1 MNHAVVLVA
10 ICSAIVGTSYGMHS
24 PIVPVFAREQLAADY
39 SQVGIIGTVNFLP
52 YMFAPF
58 FVGILLDRLNKSYVL
73 LSGILL
79 NVFSIFI
86 LSTVHSTLEIML
98 YRAIAGV
105 AHALFWPSSE
115 VLISINSSAPDRRVK
130 NISVFIA
137 AWILGFMVGPLIG
150 KLILNAFDYYALF
163 QLAAATMA
171 VAIVPSVLL
180 RSYGWPAVQKDLEVV
195 RASSV
200 EVVKEIVNHPRLAGV
215 ILYYAITFGVVL
227 AVYPA
232 YMSDASL
239 TTEDI
244 EIMFFFFG
252 ISRFATLLLLL
263 LLVTR
268 ISKYGELALALAVS
282 TTAVGMIIS
291 FSSTSVLSFAV
302 SIALFGIST
311 SIFYPVSFSLVTMD
325 TPSGHVGSK
334 LGVYNTLFGTGW
346 TSGPI
351 LAGFA
356 SDAFGSG
363 SPYLAFFIIGT
374 TFAAAIIIFR
384 KGRNHF

>member
-1 MNHAVVLVA
+1 MNSAIVLVA
-10 ICSAIVGTSYGMHS
+10 ICSAIVGVSYGMHS
-24 PIVPVFAREQLAADY
+24 PVVPVFAREQLAADY
-39 SQVGIIGTVNFLP
+39 SQVGLIGTANFLP
-52 YMFAPF
+52 FMFAPF
-58 FVGILLDRLNKSYVL
+58 FIGILLDRLNKSYVL

-86 LSTVHSTLEIML
+86 LSTVQSTLEVTL
-98 YRAIAGV
+98 YRALAGV
-105 AHALFWPSSE
+105 AHALFWPSCE
-115 VLISINSSAPDRRVK
+115 VLISVNSAPERRVR

-150 KLILNAFDYYALF
+150 KLILNAFDYYTLF
-163 QLAAATMA
+163 QLAAVTMA
-171 VAIVPSVLL
+171 VGIVPSVLL
-180 RSYGWPAVQKDLEVV
+180 RSYGWPAVQKDLEV
-195 RASSV
+195 RTSSV
-200 EVVKEIVNHPRLAGV
+200 EVAKEIATHPKLGGV

-244 EIMFFFFG
+244 ELMFFFFG
-252 ISRFATLLLLL
+252 VSRFATLLLL
-263 LLVTR
+263 VTR
-268 ISKYGELALALAVS
+268 ISRYGELALALAVS

-302 SIALFGIST
+302 SIALFGLST
-311 SIFYPVSFSLVTMD
+311 SIFYPVTFRLVTMD

-334 LGVYNTLFGTGW
+334 LGVYNTLFGAGW
-346 TSGPI
+346 TAGPI
-351 LAGFA
+351 VAGIA
-356 SDAFGSG
+356 SDAFGPG
-363 SPYLAFFIIGT
+363 SPYLAFFVIGG
-374 TFAAAIIIFR
+374 TFAAAITIFR

>member
-1 MNHAVVLVA
+1 MNPAVVLVA
-10 ICSAIVGTSYGMHS
+10 ICSAIVGVSYGMHS
-24 PIVPVFAREQLAADY
+24 PVVPVFAREQLAADY
-39 SQVGIIGTVNFLP
+39 SQVGLIGTANFLP
-52 YMFAPF
+52 FMFAPLF
-58 FVGILLDRLNKSYVL
+58 IGILLDRLNKSYVL

-86 LSTVHSTLEIML
+86 LSTVQSTLEVTF
-98 YRAIAGV
+98 YRALTGV
-105 AHALFWPSSE
+105 AHALFWPSCE
-115 VLISINSSAPDRRVK
+115 VLIAVNSAPERRVR

-150 KLILNAFDYYALF
+150 KLILNAFDYYTLF

-171 VAIVPSVLL
+171 VGIVPSVLL
-180 RSYGWPAVQKDLEVV
+180 RSYGWPAVQKDLEV

-200 EVVKEIVNHPRLAGV
+200 EVAKEIATHPKLAGV

-252 ISRFATLLLLL
+252 VSRFATLM

-268 ISKYGELALALAVS
+268 ISRYGELALALAVS

-302 SIALFGIST
+302 SIALFGLST
-311 SIFYPVSFSLVTMD
+311 SIFYPVTFSLVTMD

-334 LGVYNTLFGTGW
+334 LGVYNTLFGAGW
-346 TSGPI
+346 TAGPI
-351 LAGFA
+351 VAGFA

-363 SPYLAFFIIGT
+363 SPYLAFFVIGS
-374 TFAAAIIIFR
+374 TFVAAITIFR

>member
-1 MNHAVVLVA
+1 MYRAIILIA
-10 ICSAIVGTSYGMHS
+10 ICAGIAGISYGMHS

-39 SQVGIIGTVNFLP
+39 SQVGLIGTANYLP

-58 FVGILLDRLNKSYVL
+58 FIGILLDRLNKSYVL

-86 LSTVHSTLEIML
+86 LSSVQSTVEVIP
-98 YRAIAGV
+98 YRALAGV

-115 VLISINSSAPDRRVK
+115 VLISINSAPDRRVR

-137 AWILGFMVGPLIG
+137 AWILGFMVGPIIG

-171 VAIVPSVLL
+171 VGIVPAVLL
-180 RSYGWPAVQKDLEVV
+180 RSYGWPAVQKDLEV

-200 EVVKEIVNHPRLAGV
+200 EVAKEIATHPRLGGV

-239 TTEDI
+239 TTQDI
-244 EIMFFFFG
+244 EVMFFFFG
-252 ISRFATLLLLL
+252 VSRFATLLLL
-263 LLVTR
+263 VTR
-268 ISKYGELALALAVS
+268 ISRYGELALALAVS
-282 TTAVGMIIS
+282 TTAAGMIIS
-291 FSSTSVLSFAV
+291 FSSTSILSFAV
-302 SIALFGIST
+302 SIALFGLST
-311 SIFYPVSFSLVTMD
+311 SIFYPVSYNLVTMN
-325 TPSGHVGSK
+325 TPSGNVGSK
-334 LGVYNTLFGTGW
+334 LGVYNTLFGAGW
-346 TSGPI
+346 TAGPI
-351 LAGFA
+351 VAGFA
-356 SDAFGSG
+356 SDAFGSA

-374 TFAAAIIIFR
+374 TFAGATIIFR
-384 KGRNHF
+384 KGSNHF

>member
-1 MNHAVVLVA
+1 MNHAVVLIA
-10 ICSAIVGTSYGMHS
+10 ICSGIVGISYGMHS
-24 PIVPVFAREQLAADY
+24 PIVPVFAREQLTADY
-39 SQVGIIGTVNFLP
+39 SQVGLIGTVNFLP

-58 FVGILLDRLNKSYVL
+58 FVGVLLDRLNKSYIL

-86 LSTVHSTLEIML
+86 LSTVQSTLELTL
-98 YRAIAGV
+98 YRALAGV

-115 VLISINSSAPDRRVK
+115 VLISINSSTPDTRVK
-130 NISVFIA
+130 NISIFIA
-137 AWILGFMVGPLIG
+137 AWILGFTVGPIIG
-150 KLILNAFDYYALF
+150 KMILNAFDFYALF
-163 QLAAATMA
+163 QLSAATMA

-180 RSYGWPAVQKDLEVV
+180 RSYGWPVVQREDVEMV

-200 EVVKEIVNHPRLAGV
+200 EVAKEIANHPRLAGV

-239 TTEDI
+239 ATEDI
-244 EIMFFFFG
+244 ELLFFFFG
-252 ISRFATLLLLL
+252 ISRFATLLLV
-263 LLVTR
+263 VTR
-268 ISKYGELALALAVS
+268 ISRYGDLALALAVS

-291 FSSTSVLSFAV
+291 FSSTSFLSFAV
-302 SIALFGIST
+302 SIALFGLST

-334 LGVYNTLFGTGW
+334 LGIYNTLFGAGW
-346 TSGPI
+346 TAGP
-351 LAGFA
+351 LVAGFA
-356 SDAFGSG
+356 SDAFGLS
-363 SPYLAFFIIGT
+363 SPYLAFFVIGS
-374 TFAAAIIIFR
+374 TFAAAITIFR
-384 KGRNHF
+384 KHRNHF

>member
-10 ICSAIVGTSYGMHS
+10 ICSAIVGISYGMHS
-24 PIVPVFAREQLAADY
+24 PIVPVFAREQFAADY
-39 SQVGIIGTVNFLP
+39 SQVGLIGTVNFLP

-86 LSTVHSTLEIML
+86 LSSVQSTLEVML
-98 YRAIAGV
+98 YRALAGV

-137 AWILGFMVGPLIG
+137 AWILGFMVGPIIG

-171 VAIVPSVLL
+171 VGIVPSVLL

-200 EVVKEIVNHPRLAGV
+200 EVAKEIANHPRLAGV

-252 ISRFATLLLLL
+252 ISRFATLML

-268 ISKYGELALALAVS
+268 ISRYGDLALALAVS
-282 TTAVGMIIS
+282 ATAVGMIIS

-302 SIALFGIST
+302 SIALFGLST

-334 LGVYNTLFGTGW
+334 LGVYNTLFGAGW
-346 TSGPI
+346 MAGPI

-363 SPYLAFFIIGT
+363 SPYLAFFIIGST
-374 TFAAAIIIFR
+374 LAAAITIFR

>member
-1 MNHAVVLVA
+1 MNRAIVLVA
-10 ICSAIVGTSYGMHS
+10 ICAGIAGISYGMHS
-24 PIVPVFAREQLAADY
+24 PIVPVFARDQLAADY
-39 SQVGIIGTVNFLP
+39 SQVGLIGTANYLP

-58 FVGILLDRLNKSYVL
+58 FIGILLDRLNKSYVL

-86 LSTVHSTLEIML
+86 LSSVQSTVEVIP
-98 YRAIAGV
+98 YRALAGV

-115 VLISINSSAPDRRVK
+115 VLIAINSAPDRRVR

-137 AWILGFMVGPLIG
+137 AWILGFMVGPIIG

-171 VAIVPSVLL
+171 VGIVPAVLL
-180 RSYGWPAVQKDLEVV
+180 RSYGWPAVQKDLEV
-195 RASSV
+195 RASFV
-200 EVVKEIVNHPRLAGV
+200 EVAKEITTHPRLSGV

-252 ISRFATLLLLL
+252 VSRFATLLLL
-263 LLVTR
+263 VTR
-268 ISKYGELALALAVS
+268 ISRYGELALALAVS

-302 SIALFGIST
+302 SIALFGLST
-311 SIFYPVSFSLVTMD
+311 SIFYPVTFSLVTMD

-334 LGVYNTLFGTGW
+334 LGVYNTLFGAGW
-346 TSGPI
+346 TAGPI
-351 LAGFA
+351 VAGFA
-356 SDAFGSG
+356 SDAFGPG
-363 SPYLAFFIIGT
+363 SPYLAFFVIGS
-374 TFAAAIIIFR
+374 TFAAAITIFR

>member
-10 ICSAIVGTSYGMHS
+10 ICSAIVGISYGMHS

-39 SQVGIIGTVNFLP
+39 SQVGLIGAVNYLP

-86 LSTVHSTLEIML
+86 LSSVQSTLEVML
-98 YRAIAGV
+98 YRSLAGV

-115 VLISINSSAPDRRVK
+115 VLISINSAPERRVK

-137 AWILGFMVGPLIG
+137 AWILGFMVGPIIG

-163 QLAAATMA
+163 QLSAATMA
-171 VAIVPSVLL
+171 IGIVPSVLL

-195 RASSV
+195 RVSSI
-200 EVVKEIVNHPRLAGV
+200 EVAKEIANHPRLAGV

-244 EIMFFFFG
+244 ELMFFFFG

-263 LLVTR
+263 VTR
-268 ISKYGELALALAVS
+268 ISRYGELALALAVS

-291 FSSTSVLSFAV
+291 FSSTSLLSFAV
-302 SIALFGIST
+302 SIALFGLST

-334 LGVYNTLFGTGW
+334 LGVYNTLFGVGW
-346 TSGPI
+346 TIGPI
-351 LAGFA
+351 VAGFA

-363 SPYLAFFIIGT
+363 SPYLTFFIVGRS

-384 KGRNHF
+384 KGRKHF

>member
-1 MNHAVVLVA
+1 
-10 ICSAIVGTSYGMHS
+10 
-24 PIVPVFAREQLAADY
+24 
-39 SQVGIIGTVNFLP
+39 
-52 YMFAPF
+52 
-58 FVGILLDRLNKSYVL
+58 
-73 LSGILL
+73 
-79 NVFSIFI
+79 
-86 LSTVHSTLEIML
+86 
-98 YRAIAGV
+98 
-105 AHALFWPSSE
+105 
-115 VLISINSSAPDRRVK
+115 
-130 NISVFIA
+130 
-137 AWILGFMVGPLIG
+137 
-150 KLILNAFDYYALF
+150 
-163 QLAAATMA
+163 MA

-200 EVVKEIVNHPRLAGV
+200 EVAKEIANHPRLAGV

-252 ISRFATLLLLL
+252 ISRFATLLLL
-263 LLVTR
+263 VTR
-268 ISKYGELALALAVS
+268 ISRYGDLALALAVS
-282 TTAVGMIIS
+282 ATAVGMIIS

-302 SIALFGIST
+302 SIALFGLST

-334 LGVYNTLFGTGW
+334 LGVYNTLFGAGW
-346 TSGPI
+346 MAGPI
-351 LAGFA
+351 VAGFA

-363 SPYLAFFIIGT
+363 SPYLAFFIIGS
-374 TFAAAIIIFR
+374 TFAAAITIFR

>member
-10 ICSAIVGTSYGMHS
+10 ICSAIVGISYGMHS

-39 SQVGIIGTVNFLP
+39 SQVGLIGTVNFLP

-58 FVGILLDRLNKSYVL
+58 FVGVLLDRLNKSYVL

-86 LSTVHSTLEIML
+86 LSSVQSTPEVML
-98 YRAIAGV
+98 YRALAGV

-171 VAIVPSVLL
+171 VGIVPSVLL

-200 EVVKEIVNHPRLAGV
+200 EVAKEIANHPRLAGV

-239 TTEDI
+239 TTQDI
-244 EIMFFFFG
+244 ELMFFFFG
-252 ISRFATLLLLL
+252 ISRFATLV

-268 ISKYGELALALAVS
+268 ISRYGDLALALAVS

-291 FSSTSVLSFAV
+291 FSSISFLSFAV
-302 SIALFGIST
+302 SIALFGLST
-311 SIFYPVSFSLVTMD
+311 SIFYTVSFSLVTMG

-334 LGVYNTLFGTGW
+334 LGVYNTLFGAGW
-346 TSGPI
+346 TAGPI
-351 LAGFA
+351 VAGFA
-356 SDAFGSG
+356 SDAFGSS
-363 SPYLAFFIIGT
+363 SPYLAFFVIGS
-374 TFAAAIIIFR
+374 TFAAAITIFR

>member
-1 MNHAVVLVA
+1 MNHAIILVA
-10 ICSAIVGTSYGMHS
+10 ICSGIVSISYGMHS

-39 SQVGIIGTVNFLP
+39 SQVGLIGTANYLP

-58 FVGILLDRLNKSYVL
+58 FIGILLDRLNKSYVL

-86 LSTVHSTLEIML
+86 LSSVQSTVEVIP
-98 YRAIAGV
+98 YRALAGF

-115 VLISINSSAPDRRVK
+115 VLISINSAPDRRVR

-171 VAIVPSVLL
+171 VGIVPAVLL
-180 RSYGWPAVQKDLEVV
+180 RSYGWPAVQKDLEV

-200 EVVKEIVNHPRLAGV
+200 EIAKEIATHPRLSGV

-244 EIMFFFFG
+244 EVMFFFFG
-252 ISRFATLLLLL
+252 VSRFVTLL
-263 LLVTR
+263 LLVTM
-268 ISKYGELALALAVS
+268 ISRYGELALALAVS
-282 TTAVGMIIS
+282 TTAAGMLIS

-302 SIALFGIST
+302 SIALFGLST
-311 SIFYPVSFSLVTMD
+311 SIFYPVSYSLVTMN

-334 LGVYNTLFGTGW
+334 LGVYNTLFGAGW
-346 TSGPI
+346 TAGPI
-351 LAGFA
+351 AAGFA

-374 TFAAAIIIFR
+374 TFAAATIIFR
-384 KGRNHF
+384 KGSNHF

>member
-1 MNHAVVLVA
+1 MNRAIVLVA
-10 ICSAIVGTSYGMHS
+10 ICAGIAGISYGMHS
-24 PIVPVFAREQLAADY
+24 PIVPVFARDQLAADY
-39 SQVGIIGTVNFLP
+39 TQVGLIGTANYLP

-58 FVGILLDRLNKSYVL
+58 FIGILLDRLNKSYVL

-86 LSTVHSTLEIML
+86 LSSVQSTVEVIP
-98 YRAIAGV
+98 YRALAGV

-115 VLISINSSAPDRRVK
+115 VLISINSAPDRRVR

-150 KLILNAFDYYALF
+150 KLILNAFDYYTLF

-171 VAIVPSVLL
+171 VGIVPSVLL
-180 RSYGWPAVQKDLEVV
+180 RSYGWPAVQKDLEV

-200 EVVKEIVNHPRLAGV
+200 EVAKEIATHPKLAGV

-252 ISRFATLLLLL
+252 VSRFATLLLLA
-263 LLVTR
+263 TR
-268 ISKYGELALALAVS
+268 ISRYGELALALAVS

-302 SIALFGIST
+302 SIALFGLST
-311 SIFYPVSFSLVTMD
+311 SIFYPVTFSLVTMD

-334 LGVYNTLFGTGW
+334 LGVYNTLFGAGW
-346 TSGPI
+346 TAGPI
-351 LAGFA
+351 VAGFA
-356 SDAFGSG
+356 SDAFGPG
-363 SPYLAFFIIGT
+363 SPYLAFFVIGS
-374 TFAAAIIIFR
+374 TFAAAITIFR

>member
-1 MNHAVVLVA
+1 MNHAIVLVA
-10 ICSAIVGTSYGMHS
+10 ICSGIVGISYGMHS

-39 SQVGIIGTVNFLP
+39 SQVGLIGTANYLP

-58 FVGILLDRLNKSYVL
+58 FIGILLDRLNKSYVL

-86 LSTVHSTLEIML
+86 LSSVQSTVEVIP
-98 YRAIAGV
+98 YRALAGF

-115 VLISINSSAPDRRVK
+115 VLISINSTPDRRVR

-137 AWILGFMVGPLIG
+137 AWILGFMVGPIIG

-171 VAIVPSVLL
+171 VGIVPAVLL
-180 RSYGWPAVQKDLEVV
+180 RSYGWPAVQKDLEV

-200 EVVKEIVNHPRLAGV
+200 EVAKEIATHPRLGGV

-244 EIMFFFFG
+244 EVMFFFFG
-252 ISRFATLLLLL
+252 VSRFVTLL
-263 LLVTR
+263 LLVTM
-268 ISKYGELALALAVS
+268 ISRYGELALALAVS
-282 TTAVGMIIS
+282 TTAAGMLIS
-291 FSSTSVLSFAV
+291 FSSTSFLSFAV
-302 SIALFGIST
+302 SIALFGLST
-311 SIFYPVSFSLVTMD
+311 SVFYPVSYSLVTMN

-334 LGVYNTLFGTGW
+334 LGVYNTLFGAGW
-346 TSGPI
+346 TAGPI
-351 LAGFA
+351 AAGFA

-374 TFAAAIIIFR
+374 TFAAATILFR
-384 KGRNHF
+384 KGNNHF

>member
-1 MNHAVVLVA
+1 MNPAVVLVA
-10 ICSAIVGTSYGMHS
+10 ICSAIVGVSYGMHS
-24 PIVPVFAREQLAADY
+24 PVVPVFAREQLAADY
-39 SQVGIIGTVNFLP
+39 SQVGLIGTANFIP
-52 YMFAPF
+52 FMFAPF
-58 FVGILLDRLNKSYVL
+58 FIGILLDRLNKSYVL

-86 LSTVHSTLEIML
+86 LSTVQSTLEVTF
-98 YRAIAGV
+98 YRALAGV
-105 AHALFWPSSE
+105 AHALFWPSCE
-115 VLISINSSAPDRRVK
+115 VLISVNSAPERRVRS
-130 NISVFIA
+130 ISVFIA

-150 KLILNAFDYYALF
+150 KLILNAFDYYTLF
-163 QLAAATMA
+163 QLAAAAMA
-171 VAIVPSVLL
+171 AGIIPSVLL
-180 RSYGWPAVQKDLEVV
+180 RSYGWPAVQKDLEV

-200 EVVKEIVNHPRLAGV
+200 EVAKEIATHPKLAGV

-252 ISRFATLLLLL
+252 VSRFATLLLL
-263 LLVTR
+263 VTR
-268 ISKYGELALALAVS
+268 ISRYGELALALAVS

-302 SIALFGIST
+302 SIALFGLST
-311 SIFYPVSFSLVTMD
+311 SIFYPVTFSLVTMD
-325 TPSGHVGSK
+325 TPSGRVGSK
-334 LGVYNTLFGTGW
+334 LGVYNTLFGAGW
-346 TSGPI
+346 TAGPI
-351 LAGFA
+351 VAGFA
-356 SDAFGSG
+356 SDAFGPG
-363 SPYLAFFIIGT
+363 SPYLAFFVIGS
-374 TFAAAIIIFR
+374 TFAAAITIFR

>member
-1 MNHAVVLVA
+1 MNPAIVLVA
-10 ICSAIVGTSYGMHS
+10 ICSGIVGISYGMHS

-39 SQVGIIGTVNFLP
+39 SQVGLIGTANYLP
-52 YMFAPF
+52 FMFAPF
-58 FVGILLDRLNKSYVL
+58 FIGILLDRLNKSYVL

-86 LSTVHSTLEIML
+86 LSSVQSTLELML
-98 YRAIAGV
+98 YRALAGV

-115 VLISINSSAPDRRVK
+115 VLISINSAPDRGVR

-137 AWILGFMVGPLIG
+137 AWILGFMVGPIIG

-171 VAIVPSVLL
+171 IGIVPAVLL
-180 RSYGWPAVQKDLEVV
+180 RSYGWPAVQKDLEV

-200 EVVKEIVNHPRLAGV
+200 EVAKEIATHPRLGGV

-244 EIMFFFFG
+244 EVMFFFFG
-252 ISRFATLLLLL
+252 VSRFATLM

-268 ISKYGELALALAVS
+268 ISRYGELALALAVS
-282 TTAVGMIIS
+282 TTAIGMIIS

-302 SIALFGIST
+302 SIALFGFST
-311 SIFYPVSFSLVTMD
+311 SIFYPISFSLVTMN

-334 LGVYNTLFGTGW
+334 LGVYNTLFGAGW
-346 TSGPI
+346 TAGPI
-351 LAGFA
+351 VAGFA
-356 SDAFGSG
+356 SDAFGSE
-363 SPYLAFFIIGT
+363 SPYLAFFIVGT
-374 TFAAAIIIFR
+374 TFAAATIIFR
-384 KGRNHF
+384 KGSNHF

>member
-1 MNHAVVLVA
+1 MNPAIVLVA
-10 ICSAIVGTSYGMHS
+10 ICSGIVGISYGMHS

-39 SQVGIIGTVNFLP
+39 SQVGLIGTANYLP
-52 YMFAPF
+52 FMFAPF
-58 FVGILLDRLNKSYVL
+58 FIGILLDRLNKSYVL

-86 LSTVHSTLEIML
+86 LSSVQSTVEVIP
-98 YRAIAGV
+98 YRALAGI

-115 VLISINSSAPDRRVK
+115 VLISINSAPDRRVR

-137 AWILGFMVGPLIG
+137 AWILGFMVGPIIG

-171 VAIVPSVLL
+171 IGIVPAVLL
-180 RSYGWPAVQKDLEVV
+180 RSYGWPAVQKDLEV
-195 RASSV
+195 RASPV
-200 EVVKEIVNHPRLAGV
+200 EVAKEIATHPRLGGV

-244 EIMFFFFG
+244 EVMFFFFG
-252 ISRFATLLLLL
+252 VSRFATLM

-268 ISKYGELALALAVS
+268 ISRYGELALALAVS
-282 TTAVGMIIS
+282 TTAIGMIIS

-302 SIALFGIST
+302 SIALFGFST
-311 SIFYPVSFSLVTMD
+311 SIFYPISFSLVTMN

-334 LGVYNTLFGTGW
+334 LGVYNTLFGAGW
-346 TSGPI
+346 TAGPI
-351 LAGFA
+351 VAGFA
-356 SDAFGSG
+356 SDAFGSE
-363 SPYLAFFIIGT
+363 SPYLAFFIVGT
-374 TFAAAIIIFR
+374 TFAAATIIFR
-384 KGRNHF
+384 KGSNHF

>member
-1 MNHAVVLVA
+1 MNPAVVLVA
-10 ICSAIVGTSYGMHS
+10 ICSAIVGVSYGMHS
-24 PIVPVFAREQLAADY
+24 PVVPVFAREQLAADY
-39 SQVGIIGTVNFLP
+39 SQVGLIGTANFLP
-52 YMFAPF
+52 FMLAPF
-58 FVGILLDRLNKSYVL
+58 FIGILLDRLNKSYVL

-86 LSTVHSTLEIML
+86 LSTVQSTLEVTF
-98 YRAIAGV
+98 YRALAGV

-115 VLISINSSAPDRRVK
+115 VLISVNSAPERRVR

-150 KLILNAFDYYALF
+150 KLILNAFDYYTLF

-171 VAIVPSVLL
+171 VGIVPSVLL
-180 RSYGWPAVQKDLEVV
+180 RSYGWPAVQKDLKV
-195 RASSV
+195 RTSSV
-200 EVVKEIVNHPRLAGV
+200 EVAKEIATHPKLGGV

-244 EIMFFFFG
+244 ELMFFFFG
-252 ISRFATLLLLL
+252 VSRFATLLLL
-263 LLVTR
+263 VTR
-268 ISKYGELALALAVS
+268 ISRYGELALALAVS

-302 SIALFGIST
+302 SIALFGLST
-311 SIFYPVSFSLVTMD
+311 SIFYPVTFSLVTMD

-334 LGVYNTLFGTGW
+334 LGVYNTLFGAGW
-346 TSGPI
+346 TAGPI
-351 LAGFA
+351 AAGFA
-356 SDAFGSG
+356 SDAFGPG
-363 SPYLAFFIIGT
+363 SPYLAFFVIGS
-374 TFAAAIIIFR
+374 TFAAAITIFR

>member
-1 MNHAVVLVA
+1 MYRAIILIA
-10 ICSAIVGTSYGMHS
+10 ICAGIAGISYGMHS
-24 PIVPVFAREQLAADY
+24 PIVPVFARDQLAADY
-39 SQVGIIGTVNFLP
+39 SQVGLIGTANYLP

-58 FVGILLDRLNKSYVL
+58 FIGFLLDRLNKSYVL

-86 LSTVHSTLEIML
+86 LSSVQSTVEVIP
-98 YRAIAGV
+98 YRALAGV

-115 VLISINSSAPDRRVK
+115 VLISINSAPDRRVR

-137 AWILGFMVGPLIG
+137 AWILGFMVGPIIG

-163 QLAAATMA
+163 QLAAAAMA
-171 VAIVPSVLL
+171 VGIVPAVLL
-180 RSYGWPAVQKDLEVV
+180 RSYGWPAVQKDLEV

-200 EVVKEIVNHPRLAGV
+200 DVAKEIATHPRLSGV

-239 TTEDI
+239 TTEDV
-244 EIMFFFFG
+244 EVLFFFFG
-252 ISRFATLLLLL
+252 VSRFATLLLL
-263 LLVTR
+263 VTR
-268 ISKYGELALALAVS
+268 ISRYGELALALAVS
-282 TTAVGMIIS
+282 TTAAGMIIS
-291 FSSTSVLSFAV
+291 FSSTSVVSFVV
-302 SIALFGIST
+302 SLALFGLST
-311 SIFYPVSFSLVTMD
+311 SIFYPVSYSLVTMN
-325 TPSGHVGSK
+325 TPSRHVGSK
-334 LGVYNTLFGTGW
+334 LGVYNALFGAGW
-346 TSGPI
+346 TAGPI
-351 LAGFA
+351 VAGFA

-374 TFAAAIIIFR
+374 TFAGATIIFR
-384 KGRNHF
+384 KGSNHF